1 LLNAPVDV
9 QRLIRLLPS
18 TPSSG
23 PSASVRFHGRISRQ
37 DAGLAASSYAATR
50 RRQASGLR
58 LAQAHR
64 APRLQL
70 PPTLQL
76 PSLVSGAI
84 ASFAA
89 WRHQLATASS
99 RRPELVA
106 RTDGQRNGHA
116 TLPLVA
122 ILAVLVLAVATTFPT
137 APLGPTGGTNGDD
150 DGPRVALAGA
160 VGAGQV
166 DDSDAL
172 DGQLGAGPPA
182 RTTEGGL
189 SRLDPEA
196 LALLTEPG
204 SGTFAPDGQATAGT
218 VATEEDLTGPYFDDG
233 TLVKPIF
240 VDTSLTDG
248 RVLLK
253 TYRVRSGDTLVGIAH
268 RFGVSMMT
276 LWWANKLSA
285 KDELHIGQVLT
296 IPPVNGL
303 VVTVKA
309 GETLKSIASKYHV
322 DADEVYEMNKLEDR
336 NLVVGQTLILPGAV
350 GKKIAEPR
358 APTQTSRPTTV
369 TSSPVRTPPRYTG
382 GSMRW
387 PVVGGNNYISQY
399 FHYGHYAIDIAAD
412 YGTKVV
418 AAASG
423 TVIFAGWKNNGG
435 GYQVWIAHGSGL
447 YTTYNHMSAIT
458 VGRGQS
464 VGRGQQ
470 VGRVGQSG
478 NATGPHLHFEV
489 WRGPVWAGGTRVNP
503 LIYL

>member
-1 LLNAPVDV
+1 LVLLNAQVDV

-18 TPSSG
+18 TPSNR
-23 PSASVRFHGRISRQ
+23 PTPSVRFHRRSFAQ
-37 DAGLAASSYAATR
+37 DAGLAASSYAASR
-50 RRQASGLR
+50 RKPASGVR

-64 APRLQL
+64 ARTVRVPA
-70 PPTLQL
+70 TLSTAVATWGL
-76 PSLVSGAI
+76 RI
-84 ASFAA
+84 AVT
-89 WRHQLATASS
+89 ATRGLDVM
-99 RRPELVA
+99 RRSDA
-106 RTDGQRNGHA
+106 TRQGHA
-116 TLPLVA
+116 TMPLMA
-122 ILAVLVLAVATTFPT
+122 IIAVLLLAVVTTFPT
-137 APLGPTGGTNGDD
+137 APLGPTGGTNGSGDS
-150 DGPRVALAGA
+150 PRLALAGA
-160 VGAGQV
+160 AGARSI
-166 DDSDAL
+166 DDSTDSSDTATG
-172 DGQLGAGPPA
+172 GQLGANAAA
-182 RTTEGGL
+182 RTDESGL
-189 SRLDPEA
+189 SRVDPEA

-204 SGTFAPDGQATAGT
+204 VGAIGPEGEASAPADL
-218 VATEEDLTGPYFDDG
+218 EELTGPYFDDG

-240 VDTSLTDG
+240 VDTSLSDG

-253 TYRVRSGDTLVGIAH
+253 TYKVRSGDTLVGIAH

-276 LWWANKLSA
+276 LWWANKLSS

-303 VVTVKA
+303 VIRVKA

-336 NLVVGQTLILPGAV
+336 VLVVGQTLILPGAV
-350 GKKIAEPR
+350 GKKIPQVR
-358 APTQTSRPTTV
+358 VPTTTSRPT
-369 TSSPVRTPPRYTG
+369 SSGGSRPVSQPTHYSG

-399 FHYGHYAIDIAAD
+399 FHYGHYGLDIAAD

-447 YTTYNHMSAIT
+447 YTTYNHMSAVT
-458 VGRGQS
+458 VGRGQY

-470 VGRVGQSG
+470 VGRIGQSG

>member
-1 LLNAPVDV
+1 M
-9 QRLIRLLPS
+9 
-18 TPSSG
+18 
-23 PSASVRFHGRISRQ
+23 
-37 DAGLAASSYAATR
+37 
-50 RRQASGLR
+50 R

-64 APRLQL
+64 ARTLRL
-70 PPTLQL
+70 P
-76 PSLVSGAI
+76 
-84 ASFAA
+84 AA
-89 WRHQLATASS
+89 LSTPVATAGP
-99 RRPELVA
+99 RIHTAAARGIELLQHGDA
-106 RTDGQRNGHA
+106 TREGHG
-116 TLPLVA
+116 TLPLMA
-122 ILAVLVLAVATTFPT
+122 IIAVLLLAVGTTFPT
-137 APLGPTGGTNGDD
+137 APLGPTGGTNGSGDS
-150 DGPRVALAGA
+150 PRLALAGS
-160 VGAGQV
+160 AGSRSI
-166 DDSDAL
+166 DDSNDAT
-172 DGQLGAGPPA
+172 DTSGASETTATSDSASGGQLGAGPA
-182 RTTEGGL
+182 TRTGGVGL

-204 SGTFAPDGQATAGT
+204 AGTAGPDGETTLPAAEQ
-218 VATEEDLTGPYFDDG
+218 ELTGPYFDDG

-240 VDTSLTDG
+240 VDTSLSDG
-248 RVLLK
+248 SGLLK

-276 LWWANKLSA
+276 LWWANKLTS
-285 KDELHIGQVLT
+285 KDELHIGQILT

-303 VVTVKA
+303 VITVKA
-309 GETLKSIASKYHV
+309 GDTLKSIASRYHV
-322 DADEVYEMNKLEDR
+322 DADEVFEMNKLEDR
-336 NLVVGQTLILPGAV
+336 VLVVGQTLILPDAV
-350 GKKIAEPR
+350 GRQIPQAK
-358 APTQTSRPTTV
+358 APTTTSRP
-369 TSSPVRTPPRYTG
+369 SSGGSAPVRQPTRYSG

-458 VGRGQS
+458 VGRGQY

>member
-1 LLNAPVDV
+1 LLNAQVDV
-9 QRLIRLLPS
+9 QRLMRLLPS

-23 PSASVRFHGRISRQ
+23 PSASVRFHRRTSAA
-37 DAGLAASSYAATR
+37 DAGLAASSFAASR
-50 RRQASGLR
+50 RRQVSGVR

-64 APRLQL
+64 ARTFRAPVA
-70 PPTLQL
+70 
-76 PSLVSGAI
+76 VSATIAAWASRI
-84 ASFAA
+84 ASS
-89 WRHQLATASS
+89 AT
-99 RRPELVA
+99 RRFDHSLRPDA
-106 RTDGQRNGHA
+106 PRTGHA

-122 ILAVLVLAVATTFPT
+122 ILAVLVLAVATTFPS
-137 APLGPTGGTNGDD
+137 APLGPTGGTDGSG
-150 DGPRVALAGA
+150 DGPRTAIAGS
-160 VGAGQV
+160 VGAGQL
-166 DDSDAL
+166 DDTDSASN
-172 DGQLGAGPPA
+172 GELGAGSHA
-182 RTTEGGL
+182 RNARGGL

-204 SGTFAPDGQATAGT
+204 AETVDPSGGTAVGT
-218 VATEEDLTGPYFDDG
+218 LSPEEELTGPYLDDG

-240 VDTSLTDG
+240 VDTSLSDG

-303 VVTVKA
+303 VIKVKA
-309 GETLKSIASKYHV
+309 GDSLKSIASRYHV

-350 GKKIAEPR
+350 GKKIIERRTPT
-358 APTQTSRPTTV
+358 TQTNHPSTGSR
-369 TSSPVRTPPRYTG
+369 SPVSTPPRYTG

-399 FHYGHYAIDIAAD
+399 FHYGHYGLDIAAD

-435 GYQVWIAHGSGL
+435 GWQVWIAHGSGL
-447 YTTYNHMSAIT
+447 YTTYNHMSAVT

-470 VGRVGQSG
+470 VGRIGQSG

>member
-1 LLNAPVDV
+1 M
-9 QRLIRLLPS
+9 
-18 TPSSG
+18 
-23 PSASVRFHGRISRQ
+23 
-37 DAGLAASSYAATR
+37 
-50 RRQASGLR
+50 R

-64 APRLQL
+64 TRTLHLPTILPGSATSWRLRL
-70 PPTLQL
+70 
-76 PSLVSGAI
+76 AAA
-84 ASFAA
+84 AS
-89 WRHQLATASS
+89 RGLE
-99 RRPELVA
+99 PML
-106 RTDGQRNGHA
+106 RTDSTRSGHA

-122 ILAVLVLAVATTFPT
+122 ILAVLTLAIATTFPT
-137 APLGPTGGTNGDD
+137 VPLGPTGGTDD
-150 DGPRVALAGA
+150 DGGGPRLALAGA
-160 VGAGQV
+160 AGAGQL
-166 DDSDAL
+166 DDSS
-172 DGQLGAGPPA
+172 GQLGADRPP
-182 RTTEGGL
+182 RISEGGL

-204 SGTFAPDGQATAGT
+204 AGTFAPVGE
-218 VATEEDLTGPYFDDG
+218 VAPGAAAQEELAGPYFEDG

-240 VDTSLTDG
+240 VDTSVSDG

-276 LWWANKLSA
+276 LWWANRLSA

-303 VVTVKA
+303 VIAVKA
-309 GETLKSIASKYHV
+309 GDTLKSIASKYHV

-336 NLVVGQTLILPGAV
+336 NLIVGQTLILPGAV
-350 GKKIAEPR
+350 GQKIVEPR
-358 APTQTSRPTTV
+358 PTQTSRPTTSI
-369 TSSPVRTPPRYTG
+369 SSPVRTPPRYSG

-412 YGTKVV
+412 YGAKVV

-478 NATGPHLHFEV
+478 HATGPHLHFEV